1 MKGNTMTTRNFS
13 AEERTKLK
21 QLMSESISVMTEVE
35 VLTGGLNDTIAAIA
49 EEMNIK
55 PNLLKKAIKMAQKR
69 DFDKA
74 REDLDII
81 ESILNSTNNLD
92 NE

>member
-1 MKGNTMTTRNFS
+1 MTTRNFS

-21 QLMSESISVMTEVE
+21 QLMSESMSVMTEVE

-92 NE
+92 NEQ

>member
-1 MKGNTMTTRNFS
+1 MATRNFS

-55 PNLLKKAIKMAQKR
+55 PSILKKAIKMAQKR

>member
-1 MKGNTMTTRNFS
+1 MATRNFS

-21 QLMSESISVMTEVE
+21 QLMSESISVITEVE

-49 EEMNIK
+49 EEMMIK

-81 ESILNSTNNLD
+81 ESILNSTSNLD

>member
-1 MKGNTMTTRNFS
+1 
-13 AEERTKLK
+13 
-21 QLMSESISVMTEVE
+21 MSESMSVMTEVE

>member
-1 MKGNTMTTRNFS
+1 MTTRNFS

-21 QLMSESISVMTEVE
+21 QLMTESISVMTEVE
-35 VLTGGLNDTIAAIA
+35 VLTGGLNDTISAIA

-55 PNLLKKAIKMAQKR
+55 PSLLKRAIKMAQKR

-81 ESILNSTNNLD
+81 ESILNGTNNLD

>member
-1 MKGNTMTTRNFS
+1 VTTRNFS

-21 QLMSESISVMTEVE
+21 QLMSESMSVMTEVE
-35 VLTGGLNDTIAAIA
+35 VLTGGLNDTISAIA

>member
-1 MKGNTMTTRNFS
+1 MTTRNFS

>member
-1 MKGNTMTTRNFS
+1 MATRNFS

-55 PNLLKKAIKMAQKR
+55 PTLLKKAIKMAQKR

>member
-1 MKGNTMTTRNFS
+1 VATRNFS

-21 QLMSESISVMTEVE
+21 QLMTESISVMTEVE
-35 VLTGGLNDTIAAIA
+35 VLTGGLNDTISAIA

-55 PNLLKKAIKMAQKR
+55 PSILKKAIKMAQKR

>member
-1 MKGNTMTTRNFS
+1 MTTRNFS

-55 PNLLKKAIKMAQKR
+55 PSILKKAIKMAQKR

>member
-1 MKGNTMTTRNFS
+1 VTTRNFS

-21 QLMSESISVMTEVE
+21 QLMSESMSVMTEVE

>member
-1 MKGNTMTTRNFS
+1 MTTRNFS

-21 QLMSESISVMTEVE
+21 QLMSESMSVMTEVE
-35 VLTGGLNDTIAAIA
+35 VLTGGLNDTISAIA

-74 REDLDII
+74 REDLDMI

-92 NE
+92 SEQ

>member
-21 QLMSESISVMTEVE
+21 QLMTESISVMTEVE
-35 VLTGGLNDTIAAIA
+35 VLTGGLNDTISAIA

-55 PNLLKKAIKMAQKR
+55 PSILKKAIKMAQKR

>member
-1 MKGNTMTTRNFS
+1 MKGNTMATRNFS

>member
-1 MKGNTMTTRNFS
+1 MT
-13 AEERTKLK
+13 
-21 QLMSESISVMTEVE
+21 ESISVMTEVE
-35 VLTGGLNDTIAAIA
+35 VLTGGLNDTISAIA

-55 PNLLKKAIKMAQKR
+55 PSILKKAIKMAQKR

-92 NE
+92 NEQ

>member
-1 MKGNTMTTRNFS
+1 MATRNFS

-55 PNLLKKAIKMAQKR
+55 PTLFKKAIKMAQKR